1 LQNRSDGWIL
11 RVPGAADFFVDHE
24 FRNVRI
30 DRVED
35 LCDEDLEHLL
45 IDQILPRVLA
55 QMGELIVHAAAIE
68 LGGWVGLFV
77 GPTGRGKS
85 TLCAAL
91 ANRGLT
97 ILSDDCVVVRVVGPR
112 VQVLPTYPSLRLLSD
127 SAETFFG
134 TAIDVSSLFGYNYK
148 KRMPLPSPLRPI
160 AFHTVGAVYLLHTRD
175 NERSCCT
182 VTRTSASAACIG
194 VLTNSFRLDPTD
206 TAQGAE
212 LFRTAAEVARQVP
225 TFKLDLPGTLSVLHK
240 NSAPIAEQLIACRAG
255 AW

>member
-1 LQNRSDGWIL
+1 L
-11 RVPGAADFFVDHE
+11 RE
-24 FRNVRI
+24 
-30 DRVED
+30 
-35 LCDEDLEHLL
+35 EDLEHLL

-91 ANRGLT
+91 ANRGFT

-112 VQVLPTYPSLRLLSD
+112 VEALPTYPSLRLLSD

-134 TAIDVSSLFGYNYK
+134 TDIDFGSLFGYNYK
-148 KRMPLPSPLRPI
+148 KRIPLSSPLRPI
-160 AFHTVGAVYLLHTRD
+160 AFHSVGAVYLLHTRD

-182 VTRTSASAACIG
+182 VTRSRASAACIG
-194 VLTNSFRLDPTD
+194 VLANSFRLDPTD
-206 TAQGAE
+206 TAHGAE
-212 LFRTAAEVARQVP
+212 LFRAAAEVARRVP
-225 TFKLDLPGTLSVLHK
+225 TFNVNLPGTLSVLRR
-240 NSAPIAEQLIACRAG
+240 NSAPIAEQLIASRAA